1 MLMKNKINDII
12 NNLDFKTKVI
22 IKNGFKFCTFL
33 CAISLFLLVT
43 YIFWFS
49 IPLVFNIGIMI
60 FEMSLLFSV
69 EFLVCGIVV
78 DSLKKRL
85 I

>member
-1 MLMKNKINDII
+1 MKNKINDII

-22 IKNGFKFCTFL
+22 IKNGVKFCTLL

>member
-1 MLMKNKINDII
+1 MKNKINNII

-49 IPLVFNIGIMI
+49 IPWVFNIGIMI

>member
-1 MLMKNKINDII
+1 MKNKINDII

>member
-1 MLMKNKINDII
+1 MKNKINDII

-22 IKNGFKFCTFL
+22 IKNGVKFCTFL

>member
-1 MLMKNKINDII
+1 MKNKINDII

-22 IKNGFKFCTFL
+22 IKNGFKFCTLL

-49 IPLVFNIGIMI
+49 VPLVFNIGIMI

>member
-1 MLMKNKINDII
+1 MKNKINDII

-49 IPLVFNIGIMI
+49 VPLVFNIGIMI

>member
-1 MLMKNKINDII
+1 MKNKINDII

-33 CAISLFLLVT
+33 CAISLFFLVT

>member
-1 MLMKNKINDII
+1 MKNKINNII

>member
-1 MLMKNKINDII
+1 MKNKIKDIL
-12 NNLDFKTKVI
+12 NNLDVKTKVI

-33 CAISLFLLVT
+33 CLFSLFLLIT

-49 IPLVFNIGIMI
+49 VPLVFYIGIML
-60 FEMSLLFSV
+60 FQMSLLFSV

>member
-1 MLMKNKINDII
+1 MKNKINDII

-60 FEMSLLFSV
+60 FEMILLFSV

>member
-1 MLMKNKINDII
+1 MKNKINDII

-49 IPLVFNIGIMI
+49 IPWVFNIGIMI

>member
-1 MLMKNKINDII
+1 MKNKINDII

-22 IKNGFKFCTFL
+22 IKNGFKFCTLL

-60 FEMSLLFSV
+60 
-69 EFLVCGIVV
+69 
-78 DSLKKRL
+78 LK
-85 I
+85 

>member
-1 MLMKNKINDII
+1 MKNKINDII

-22 IKNGFKFCTFL
+22 IKNGFKFCTLL